1 MSAMQPYNG
10 WSAVERRAT
19 ISFQRAALIAGTIA
33 KPHQCSICHFR
44 NPTVRDGWNYV
55 TLHDEDYSTWWRPF
69 EVCRRC
75 HGRIHDRFAY
85 PERWLRHLDR
95 VSHAG
100 WGRRL
105 LLEPST
111 QFRPFLESYPQGL
124 AGLVSTY

>member
-1 MSAMQPYNG
+1 MPAMRPYNG
-10 WSAVERRAT
+10 WSAAERRAT
-19 ISFQRAALIAGTIA
+19 IPLQRAASAAGIIPT
-33 KPHQCSICHFR
+33 PVRCSICGYTDP
-44 NPTVRDGWNYV
+44 PTRDRWNYLTV
-55 TLHDEDYSTWWRPF
+55 HDEDYSTWWRPF

-75 HGRIHDRFAY
+75 HARIHGRFAY

-124 AGLVSTY
+124 AGLIST